1 MEKKVYMELSVL
13 NRHYLRVVIT
23 GSNNL
28 EFTDLIPIKGIG
40 MRSVVDDDNI
50 MLSFSSNGML
60 FEYPKLSKKDILS
73 INEKGV
79 ETYLATL
86 DKLHN
91 YITQYNT
98 KVING

>member
-1 MEKKVYMELSVL
+1 MEKKVYIEMSII
-13 NRHYLRVVIT
+13 NYHYLRIVIT

-28 EFTDLIPIKGIG
+28 EFTDLIPLKGIS
-40 MRSVVDDDNI
+40 MRSVVDNDSI

-79 ETYLATL
+79 ETYLPTL

-98 KVING
+98 KIANG